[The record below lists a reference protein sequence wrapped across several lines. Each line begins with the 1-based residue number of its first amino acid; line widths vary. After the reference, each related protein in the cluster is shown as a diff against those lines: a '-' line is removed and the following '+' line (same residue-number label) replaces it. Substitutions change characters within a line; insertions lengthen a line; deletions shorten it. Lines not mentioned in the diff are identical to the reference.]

1 MKKLIFILSFITFT
15 IVSFLSIKQF
25 EYLQF
30 QAFNYDVN
38 YSEENFDLEIK
49 EGNPQKNKVENFKI
63 LSEIAMQAKVNLQR
77 TSHEITKNKQEK
89 IVYYVALY
97 DYDQYFKQLKLKTG
111 EFLNSNSNS
120 EAFLSTIKT
129 NNKNQIG
136 QIEIFH
142 NFNPIEIRPM
152 IAAASIKDIRGTY
165 SLNNSKNIKLFKQM
179 AEKNGLSIKITKNE
193 SISVFTEYPYQT
205 MIYTTSFVLCL
216 LLLLAMSYDVMNNYK
231 AIAIQ
236 YMHGGSFW
244 KIGLYLL
251 RRYVN
256 IILGSFLLASM
267 SLLIFLYY
275 YNQYQQIVPF
285 IGFWIENISLLFLVI
300 LLIIIVTWL
309 GSKNIHISQMI
320 KNKKPIKPFFYSNL
334 GIRFILAVFLILAL
348 QQGISTFIELKKT
361 ITQQEKWELM
371 KDYASLGMEV
381 GAGDRFD
388 IKNEDSLNRFKN
400 LYKELEDQGA
410 IYIAPSYYYFNQK
423 NNELNP
429 NPWGMEGKQIV
440 INRNYLSI
448 NPVYGIDGEKLQLP
462 TPNKSEITVLVPKRY
477 EANQEDI
484 KTTIKKDYSM
494 MLNHENP
501 DSVQIKILY
510 VKNEQSY
517 FTFTTQMAVDTNYQI
532 IDPIVVVLTHEFE
545 PMYTSSSIAMGYGYY
560 TKNGDNEFPF
570 KKTKRTIEKY
580 NFDNIWSPVSIAYSL
595 VEQKISNDTEKLQ
608 LTIISCTLF
617 LVLSAVLLFFS
628 AIYYLEMFKQ
638 ILALQ
643 WVFGYS
649 FFEKHN
655 VVYLALLVFWQF
667 SFMVCFFIS
676 NDRWLL
682 FKISLGLAICDILL
696 ISILLIAKE
705 RKITKLMI
713 LGK

>member
-1 MKKLIFILSFITFT
+1 MKKLIFVLSFITFT

-25 EYLQF
+25 EYLEF

-38 YSEENFDLEIK
+38 HSQENFDLEIR
-49 EGNPQKNKVENFKI
+49 EGNPQKDKIENFQI
-63 LSEIAMQAKVNLQR
+63 LSKIAMQSKVNLQR
-77 TSHEITKNKQEK
+77 TSHEIATNKQEK
-89 IVYYVALY
+89 IVYYVTLY
-97 DYDQYFKQLKLKTG
+97 DSNQYFKQMKLKTG
-111 EFLNSNSNS
+111 EFLNSNSNPDT
-120 EAFLSTIKT
+120 FLSTIQT

-165 SLNNSKNIKLFKQM
+165 TLNNSKNVKLFKQM
-179 AEKNGLSIKITKNE
+179 AENNGFSIKIAKKE
-193 SISVFTEYPYQT
+193 STSVFTEYPYQT

-236 YMHGGSFW
+236 YMHGDSFFQ
-244 KIGLYLL
+244 IGVYLL

-256 IILGSFLLASM
+256 VILGSFLLVSM
-267 SLLIFLYY
+267 SLLTYLYY

-285 IGFWIENISLLFLVI
+285 LSFWIKNISLLFLVI
-300 LLIIIVTWL
+300 LLIIIITWI
-309 GSKNIHISQMI
+309 GSKSIHISQMI
-320 KNKKPIKPFFYSNL
+320 KNKKPIKLFFYSNL
-334 GIRFILAVFLILAL
+334 VIRFILAVFLILAL
-348 QQGISTFIELKKT
+348 QQGISTFNELKRT
-361 ITQQEKWELM
+361 TAQQEKWKLM

-388 IKNEDSLNRFKN
+388 IKNEDSLNRFNN
-400 LYKELEDQGA
+400 LYKELENQGA
-410 IYIAPSYYYFNQK
+410 VYIAPSYYYLNQK
-423 NNELNP
+423 DNELNP
-429 NPWGMEGKQIV
+429 NPWGVEGKQIV
-440 INRNYLSI
+440 INKNYLLL
-448 NPVYGIDGEKLQLP
+448 NPIYGINNKKIQLP
-462 TPNKSEITVLVPKRY
+462 RPNKSEITVLVPKRY
-477 EANQEDI
+477 EDNQEDI
-484 KTTIKKDYSM
+484 KTTVKKDYSM

-501 DSVQIKILY
+501 DSVQINILY

-517 FTFTTQMAVDTNYQI
+517 FTFTPQMAVDTNYQI
-532 IDPIVVVLTHEFE
+532 IDPIVVILTHEFE

-560 TKNGDNEFPF
+560 TKNVANEFPF
-570 KKTKRTIEKY
+570 KKTKETIEKY

-638 ILALQ
+638 VLALQ

-667 SFMVCFFIS
+667 SFMVCFFLS
-676 NDRWLL
+676 NNRWLL

-696 ISILLIAKE
+696 MSILLIAKE
-705 RKITKLMI
+705 RKITKLTL

>member
-1 MKKLIFILSFITFT
+1 MKKLIFVLSFITFT

-25 EYLQF
+25 EYLEF

-38 YSEENFDLEIK
+38 HSQENFDLEIR
-49 EGNPQKNKVENFKI
+49 EGNPQKDKIGNFQI
-63 LSEIAMQAKVNLQR
+63 LSKIAMQSKVNLQR
-77 TSHEITKNKQEK
+77 TSHEIATNKQEK
-89 IVYYVALY
+89 IVYYVTLY
-97 DYDQYFKQLKLKTG
+97 DSNQYFKQMKLKTG
-111 EFLNSNSNS
+111 EFLNSNSNPDT
-120 EAFLSTIKT
+120 FLSTIQT

-165 SLNNSKNIKLFKQM
+165 TLNNSKNVKLFKQM
-179 AEKNGLSIKITKNE
+179 AENNGFSIKIAKKE
-193 SISVFTEYPYQT
+193 STSVFTEYPYQT

-236 YMHGGSFW
+236 YMHGDSFFQ
-244 KIGLYLL
+244 IGVYLL

-256 IILGSFLLASM
+256 VILGSFLLVSM
-267 SLLIFLYY
+267 SLLIYLYY

-285 IGFWIENISLLFLVI
+285 LSFWIKNISLLFLVI
-300 LLIIIVTWL
+300 LLIIIITWI
-309 GSKNIHISQMI
+309 GSKSIHISQMI
-320 KNKKPIKPFFYSNL
+320 KNKKPIKLFFYSNL
-334 GIRFILAVFLILAL
+334 VIRFILAVFLILAL
-348 QQGISTFIELKKT
+348 QQGISTFNELKRT
-361 ITQQEKWELM
+361 TAQQEKWKLM

-388 IKNEDSLNRFKN
+388 IKNEDNLNRFNN
-400 LYKELEDQGA
+400 LYKELENQGA
-410 IYIAPSYYYFNQK
+410 VYIAPSYYYLNQK
-423 NNELNP
+423 DNELNP
-429 NPWGMEGKQIV
+429 NPWGVEGKQIV
-440 INRNYLSI
+440 INKNYLLL
-448 NPVYGIDGEKLQLP
+448 NPIYGINNKKIQLP
-462 TPNKSEITVLVPKRY
+462 RPNKSEITVLVPKRY
-477 EANQEDI
+477 EDNQEDI
-484 KTTIKKDYSM
+484 KTTVKKDYSM

-501 DSVQIKILY
+501 DSVQINILY

-517 FTFTTQMAVDTNYQI
+517 FTFTPQMAVDTNYQI
-532 IDPIVVVLTHEFE
+532 IDPIVVILTHEFE

-560 TKNGDNEFPF
+560 TKNVANEFPF
-570 KKTKRTIEKY
+570 KKTKETIEKY

-638 ILALQ
+638 VLALQ

-667 SFMVCFFIS
+667 SFMVCFFLS
-676 NDRWLL
+676 NNRWLL

-696 ISILLIAKE
+696 MSILLIAKE
-705 RKITKLMI
+705 RKITKLTL

>member
-1 MKKLIFILSFITFT
+1 MKKLIFVLSFITFT

-25 EYLQF
+25 EYLEF

-38 YSEENFDLEIK
+38 YSQENFDLEIK
-49 EGNPQKNKVENFKI
+49 EGNPQKDKIENFEI
-63 LSEIAMQAKVNLQR
+63 LSKIAMQAKVNLQR
-77 TSHEITKNKQEK
+77 TSHEIATNKQEK

-97 DYDQYFKQLKLKTG
+97 DYNQYFKQLKLKTG
-111 EFLNSNSNS
+111 KFLNSNSNPDT
-120 EAFLSTIKT
+120 FLSTIQT

-165 SLNNSKNIKLFKQM
+165 NLNNSENIKLFKQM
-179 AEKNGLSIKITKNE
+179 AENNGFSIKITKKE

-236 YMHGGSFW
+236 YMHGDSFLQ
-244 KIGLYLL
+244 IGLYLL

-256 IILGSFLLASM
+256 VILGSFLLASM
-267 SLLIFLYY
+267 SLLIYLHY

-285 IGFWIENISLLFLVI
+285 LSFWIKNISLLFLI
-300 LLIIIVTWL
+300 ILIIIIITWL

-320 KNKKPIKPFFYSNL
+320 KNKKPIKLFFYSNL

-348 QQGISTFIELKKT
+348 QQGISTFSELKRT
-361 ITQQEKWELM
+361 ITQQEKWKLM

-388 IKNEDSLNRFKN
+388 IKNEDNLNRFKN

-423 NNELNP
+423 DNELNP
-429 NPWGMEGKQIV
+429 NPWGIEGKQIV
-440 INRNYLSI
+440 INKNYLSL
-448 NPVYGIDGEKLQLP
+448 NPIYGIDYNKVQLP
-462 TPNKSEITVLVPKRY
+462 KPNKSEITVLVPKRY
-477 EANQEDI
+477 EEYQEDI
-484 KTTIKKDYSM
+484 KTTVKKDYSM

-501 DSVQIKILY
+501 NSVQIKILY

-517 FTFTTQMAVDTNYQI
+517 FTFTTQMAVDTNHQI
-532 IDPIVVVLTHEFE
+532 IDPIVVILTHEFE

-560 TKNGDNEFPF
+560 TKNVANEFPF
-570 KKTKRTIEKY
+570 KKTKETIEKY

-638 ILALQ
+638 VLALQ

-667 SFMVCFFIS
+667 SFMVCFFLS
-676 NDRWLL
+676 NNRWLL

-696 ISILLIAKE
+696 MSILLIAKE
-705 RKITKLMI
+705 RKITKLTL

>member
-1 MKKLIFILSFITFT
+1 MKKLIFVLSFITFT

-25 EYLQF
+25 EYLEF

-38 YSEENFDLEIK
+38 YSQENFDLEIK
-49 EGNPQKNKVENFKI
+49 EGNPQKNKIENFKI

-77 TSHEITKNKQEK
+77 TSQEIAKNKQEK

-97 DYDQYFKQLKLKTG
+97 DYNQYFKQLKLKTG

-120 EAFLSTIKT
+120 DAFLSTIQT

-142 NFNPIEIRPM
+142 NFDPIEIRPM

-165 SLNNSKNIKLFKQM
+165 TLNNSKNIKLFKQM
-179 AEKNGLSIKITKNE
+179 AENNGFSIKITKNE
-193 SISVFTEYPYQT
+193 STSVFTEYPYQT
-205 MIYTTSFVLCL
+205 MIYTTSLVLCL

-236 YMHGGSFW
+236 YMHGDSFLQ
-244 KIGLYLL
+244 IGFYLL
-251 RRYVN
+251 KRYVN
-256 IILGSFLLASM
+256 VILGSFLLASM
-267 SLLIFLYY
+267 SLLIYLYY
-275 YNQYQQIVPF
+275 YNQFQQIVPF
-285 IGFWIENISLLFLVI
+285 LSFWIKSISLLFLII
-300 LLIIIVTWL
+300 LLIIIITWL
-309 GSKNIHISQMI
+309 GSKSIHISQMI
-320 KNKKPIKPFFYSNL
+320 KNKKPIKLFFYSNL

-348 QQGISTFIELKKT
+348 QQGISTFSELKTT
-361 ITQQEKWELM
+361 ITQQEKWKLM
-371 KDYASLGMEV
+371 KDYSSLGMEV

-388 IKNEDSLNRFKN
+388 IKNEDNLNRFNN
-400 LYKELEDQGA
+400 LYKELESQGA
-410 IYIAPSYYYFNQK
+410 VYIAPSYYYLNQK
-423 NNELNP
+423 DNELNP
-429 NPWGMEGKQIV
+429 NPWGVEGKQIV
-440 INRNYLSI
+440 INKNYLSL
-448 NPVYGIDGEKLQLP
+448 NPIYGIDDKKIQLP
-462 TPNKSEITVLVPKRY
+462 KPNKSEITVLVPKRY
-477 EANQEDI
+477 EGNQEDI
-484 KTTIKKDYSM
+484 KATVKKDYSM

-517 FTFTTQMAVDTNYQI
+517 FTFTPQMAVDTNYQI
-532 IDPIVVVLTHEFE
+532 IDPIVVILTHEFE

-570 KKTKRTIEKY
+570 KKTKETIEKY

-595 VEQKISNDTEKLQ
+595 VEKKISNDTEKLQ
-608 LTIISCTLF
+608 LTMISCTLF

-628 AIYYLEMFKQ
+628 AVYYLEMFKQ
-638 ILALQ
+638 VLALQ

-667 SFMVCFFIS
+667 SFMVCFFLS
-676 NDRWLL
+676 NNRWLL

-696 ISILLIAKE
+696 MSILLIAKE
-705 RKITKLMI
+705 RKITKLTL

>member
-1 MKKLIFILSFITFT
+1 MKKLIFVLSFITFT

-25 EYLQF
+25 EYLEF

-38 YSEENFDLEIK
+38 HSQENFDLEIR
-49 EGNPQKNKVENFKI
+49 EGNPQKDKIENFQI
-63 LSEIAMQAKVNLQR
+63 LSKIAMQSKVNLQR
-77 TSHEITKNKQEK
+77 TSHEIATNKQEK
-89 IVYYVALY
+89 IVYYVTLY
-97 DYDQYFKQLKLKTG
+97 DSNQYFKQMKLKTG
-111 EFLNSNSNS
+111 EFLNSNSNPDT
-120 EAFLSTIKT
+120 FLSTIQT

-165 SLNNSKNIKLFKQM
+165 TLNNSKNVKLFKQM
-179 AEKNGLSIKITKNE
+179 AENNGFSIKIAKKE
-193 SISVFTEYPYQT
+193 STSVFTEYPYQT

-236 YMHGGSFW
+236 YMHGDSFFQ
-244 KIGLYLL
+244 IGVYLL

-256 IILGSFLLASM
+256 VILGSFLLVSM
-267 SLLIFLYY
+267 SLLIYLYY

-285 IGFWIENISLLFLVI
+285 LSFWIKNISLLFLVI
-300 LLIIIVTWL
+300 LLIIIITWI
-309 GSKNIHISQMI
+309 GSKSIHISQMI
-320 KNKKPIKPFFYSNL
+320 KNKKPIKLFFYSNL
-334 GIRFILAVFLILAL
+334 VIRFILAVFLILAL
-348 QQGISTFIELKKT
+348 QQGISTFNELKRT
-361 ITQQEKWELM
+361 TAQQEKWKLM

-388 IKNEDSLNRFKN
+388 IKNEDNLNRFNN
-400 LYKELEDQGA
+400 LYKELENQGA
-410 IYIAPSYYYFNQK
+410 VYIAPSYYYLNQK
-423 NNELNP
+423 DNELNP
-429 NPWGMEGKQIV
+429 NPWGVEGKQIV
-440 INRNYLSI
+440 INKNYLLL
-448 NPVYGIDGEKLQLP
+448 NPIYGINNKKIQLP
-462 TPNKSEITVLVPKRY
+462 RPNKSEITVLVPKRY
-477 EANQEDI
+477 EDNQEDI
-484 KTTIKKDYSM
+484 KTTVKKDYSM

-501 DSVQIKILY
+501 DSVQINILY

-517 FTFTTQMAVDTNYQI
+517 FTFTPQMAVDTNYQI
-532 IDPIVVVLTHEFE
+532 IDPIVVILTHEFE

-560 TKNGDNEFPF
+560 TKNVANEFPF
-570 KKTKRTIEKY
+570 KKTKETIEKY

-638 ILALQ
+638 VLALQ

-667 SFMVCFFIS
+667 SFMVCFFLS
-676 NDRWLL
+676 NNRWLL

-696 ISILLIAKE
+696 MSILLIAKE
-705 RKITKLMI
+705 RKITKLTL